1 MNQQGSYQQLLLTVF
16 FFFFAE
22 LMILGFISL
31 LLTFGQVHIA
41 KICIPLKVAH
51 SMLPCAKIPEKEET
65 DRRRLLWEDFIPDSG
80 LQRRVLAGAESAH
93 KCATVSV
100 SSYYTY
106 IHGT

>member
-1 MNQQGSYQQLLLTVF
+1 MV
-16 FFFFAE
+16 
-22 LMILGFISL
+22 LGFISL
-31 LLTFGQVHIA
+31 LLTFGQVYIA
-41 KICIPLKVAH
+41 KICIPLKVAQ
-51 SMLPCAKIPEKEET
+51 SMLPCAKKDEKDEKEATEET

-80 LQRRVLAGAESAH
+80 LQRRVLAGSESAS